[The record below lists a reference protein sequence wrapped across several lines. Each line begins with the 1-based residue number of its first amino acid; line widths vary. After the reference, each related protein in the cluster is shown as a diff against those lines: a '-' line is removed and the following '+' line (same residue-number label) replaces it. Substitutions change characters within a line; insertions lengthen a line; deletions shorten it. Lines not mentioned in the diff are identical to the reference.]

1 MKLTIKRDRWYF
13 LRELFSYMIP
23 MILIVGTIDV
33 FRNFMICPLHPEWS
47 APCSVNWIF
56 AIIYW
61 FFLLITIILAI
72 ISASKL
78 RKIKKQIEDE
88 FLESA
93 ANVEIHED
101 KIDNSKKIKETKPKI
116 IIAKNSKKDSI
127 KMAKTD
133 SKSNNKVSTKKDSQK
148 RKSITKK

>member
-1 MKLTIKRDRWYF
+1 
-13 LRELFSYMIP
+13 MIP

-47 APCSVNWIF
+47 APCSVNWIL

-93 ANVEIHED
+93 ANVEIHEE
-101 KIDNSKKIKETKPKI
+101 KIDNSKKREIKPKT

-127 KMAKTD
+127 KTTKTD
-133 SKSNNKVSTKKDSQK
+133 SKSNNRVSKKDSQK
-148 RKSITKK
+148 RKSIAKK

>member
-1 MKLTIKRDRWYF
+1 
-13 LRELFSYMIP
+13 
-23 MILIVGTIDV
+23 
-33 FRNFMICPLHPEWS
+33 
-47 APCSVNWIF
+47 
-56 AIIYW
+56 
-61 FFLLITIILAI
+61 LLITIILAI

-101 KIDNSKKIKETKPKI
+101 KIDNSKIIKETKPKI

-127 KMAKTD
+127 KTTKTD
-133 SKSNNKVSTKKDSQK
+133 SKSNNRVSKKDSQK
-148 RKSITKK
+148 RKSIAKK

>member
-1 MKLTIKRDRWYF
+1 
-13 LRELFSYMIP
+13 
-23 MILIVGTIDV
+23 
-33 FRNFMICPLHPEWS
+33 
-47 APCSVNWIF
+47 
-56 AIIYW
+56 
-61 FFLLITIILAI
+61 LLITIILAI

-101 KIDNSKKIKETKPKI
+101 KIDNYKIIKETKPKI

-148 RKSITKK
+148 RKSIAKK